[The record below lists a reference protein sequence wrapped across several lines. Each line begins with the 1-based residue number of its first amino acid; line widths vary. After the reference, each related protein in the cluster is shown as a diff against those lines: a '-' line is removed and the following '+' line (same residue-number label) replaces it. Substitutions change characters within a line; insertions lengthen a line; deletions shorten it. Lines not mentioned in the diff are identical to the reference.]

1 MPCPERCWKLFV
13 ECNLIQQKFGFGIPV
28 FSNHGGFMG
37 VTYQNVYPAVAP
49 ETLGLEDEA
58 LVVRRSPGAMSGC
71 RKKRPPK
78 PS

>member
-1 MPCPERCWKLFV
+1 
-13 ECNLIQQKFGFGIPV
+13 
-28 FSNHGGFMG
+28 MG